1 MTPNATLAGAV
12 LGRLAGLG
20 VVDYVVCAG
29 ARNVPLVASLLE
41 RCQDLKLRVWHHFDE
56 RAAAFFA
63 LGLAKG
69 TGEPVA
75 VLTTSGTAV
84 AELLPAA
91 IEGYYSGIP
100 LVWVTADRPVDFRG
114 SGSPQAIEQ
123 AGIFGPYAMALDV
136 EAVEGLT
143 SLTDWTGDA
152 PLHLNVCF
160 DEPRADDRNASWGP
174 EAPVAERANVPT
186 GRPDDAHPG
195 SVAASATADAFIVA
209 PVAERA
215 NVPTERPDDA
225 HPGSVAASATA
236 DAFIGAPVAERA
248 NVPTERPDD
257 AHPGSVAA
265 DAFIEAPVAERANVP
280 TGRPDEAH
288 PGSVAASATAFCSGR
303 DGLLVLLGELPS
315 SWRPSVESFL
325 VSLGAPVWAEATSGL
340 RESPALAALLRYGE
354 PALPQKILRIG
365 GVPSLRLWR
374 DLETNPGIPA
384 LSICRRPFSG
394 LARPSQ
400 LVVTSAFPALTLPT
414 QGGQFPEPT
423 LSNGGAFARFPR
435 SEPALVHD
443 LSRWIPSHALVYLG
457 NSLPIREWNRF
468 ATIDPPHPHAHASR
482 GAKGIDGQVATFLG
496 LSNGAEESW
505 GLFGDLTA
513 LYDLNAPA
521 LLSQL
526 APGKRRIV
534 VINNGGGRIFSRL
547 PSMAG
552 MAHGEKQ
559 VTENRHRIGF
569 EAWASMWGVEYRFWR
584 AGEAFPED
592 LPDTVLIEA
601 VPDEDETEA
610 SWNWGK

>member
-20 VVDYVVCAG
+20 VVDFVVCAG
-29 ARNVPLVASLLE
+29 ARNVPLVGSLLE
-41 RCQDLKLRVWHHFDE
+41 RCQDLNLRVWHHFDE

-63 LGLAKG
+63 LGLGKG

-91 IEGYYSGIP
+91 IEAYYSGIP

-136 EAVEGLT
+136 EGVEGLT
-143 SLTDWTGDA
+143 SLRDWTGDA

-160 DEPRADDRNASWGP
+160 DEPRADDRNASWEP
-174 EAPVAERANVPT
+174 EPPVAERANVPT
-186 GRPDDAHPG
+186 EGPDDAHPG
-195 SVAASATADAFIVA
+195 SVAASATA
-209 PVAERA
+209 
-215 NVPTERPDDA
+215 
-225 HPGSVAASATA
+225 
-236 DAFIGAPVAERA
+236 
-248 NVPTERPDD
+248 
-257 AHPGSVAA
+257 
-265 DAFIEAPVAERANVP
+265 
-280 TGRPDEAH
+280 
-288 PGSVAASATAFCSGR
+288 FCSDR
-303 DGLLVLLGELPS
+303 EGLLVLLGELPS

-340 RESPALAALLRYGE
+340 RESPALAGLLRYGE

-400 LVVTSAFPALTLPT
+400 LEVTSAFPDLTLPT
-414 QGGQFPEPT
+414 QEGQFPESS
-423 LSNGGAFARFPR
+423 LCNGGAFARFPR

-443 LSRWIPSHALVYLG
+443 LSRGIPPHALVYLG

-482 GAKGIDGQVATFLG
+482 GANGIDGQVATFLG

-521 LLSQL
+521 LLPQL

-601 VPDEDETEA
+601 IPDEDETEA
-610 SWNWGK
+610 FWKWGK